1 MLIIYKCYFN
11 VVILPPTDV
20 TAQVVTSHRIHV
32 TWKPSSSSHVTGYLI
47 SYVYITNA
55 SYTSGG
61 NVTVDGGS
69 TTNGDLINLEENTLY
84 NITVRATSSN
94 KVVNN
99 HSNEVLVRTYT
110 DGKGY
115 SYHVKECHV
124 QCTVR
129 TTYIHSS

>member
-1 MLIIYKCYFN
+1 MLIIYKCYLN

-20 TAQVVTSHRIHV
+20 TAPVVKSHSIHV

-47 SYVYITNA
+47 SYTTTA
-55 SYTSGG
+55 SYTTSGG

-110 DGKGY
+110 DGK
-115 SYHVKECHV
+115 
-124 QCTVR
+124 
-129 TTYIHSS
+129 